1 MSAALKD
8 LIADDIPEEMR
19 ENISIINKNF
29 KEASASLAEDYDP
42 EGMLSEDALNLIT
55 IKAIKKSLIDSGREE
70 LARVWEASLIKVRP
84 GIAPKDFDE
93 PLPWDTSIGDAGSTR
108 ELSKAI
114 DRTVERLVV
123 VYNDA
128 IQTPLGNDP
137 FSKAYVS
144 DVVKKAIVG
153 TIDALELSGDI
164 RLRWTHNAV
173 ERMSPMEGLGESFMS
188 HFDEVN
194 T

>member
-8 LIADDIPEEMR
+8 LIADDIPAEMR
-19 ENISIINKNF
+19 DDITTINRGF
-29 KEASASLAEDYDP
+29 KEATASLAEDYDP
-42 EGMLSEDALNLIT
+42 DGMLSEDALNLIT
-55 IKAIKKSLIDSGREE
+55 IKAIMKTLIDSGREE
-70 LARVWEASLIKVRP
+70 LAQVWEASMLKARP
-84 GIAPKDFDE
+84 GLSPKDFVVTAWRD
-93 PLPWDTSIGDAGSTR
+93 PFDDAGSTQ

-114 DRTVERLVV
+114 DATVGRLVA
-123 VYNDA
+123 VYEEA

-153 TIDALELSGDI
+153 TIDALELGGDI
-164 RLRWTHNAV
+164 RLRWMYNNV
-173 ERMSPMEGLGESFMS
+173 ERMSPMEGLGESFMAY
-188 HFDEVN
+188 FDEVN